1 MGKSVNKN
9 PENPFFTGINI
20 PDEFFCDRKLETE
33 DIINRIRNGYNL
45 VLKSPR
51 RIGKSSLIKHVFSQP
66 EIAGKYNTLYIDIYG
81 TKCAED
87 FIKEF
92 QNGFLNA
99 PFARFEKGRK
109 TVQAFLRNLYFEVKT
124 TPAGDLSG
132 ARVGVG
138 QDGGIS
144 ITLQE
149 MFGFLEKTNKP
160 NIVVFDEFQ
169 QIQYYPE
176 RMSAILRSF
185 VQQMNNTRFIF
196 SGSSRHILSLMFD
209 SPDEPF
215 FKSARSMDLDIISLE
230 SYRTFCKSLFQR
242 YGKTIA
248 DSAVDLTYNLFCG
261 NTYDMQ
267 QVMKEAFAN
276 TRKGGIVEDA
286 VILATIHQML
296 TEKEKDFR
304 ENLNRLDNK
313 KERNVLFCIASEG
326 LATGLTSSAVMKRYN
341 LDNASSVQNALRNLC
356 DDKLNLVAKVGKSH
370 YKLQDKFFELWLAE
384 SNHVFDT
391 QVEAAYNTFQT
402 LREIDNA

>member
-1 MGKSVNKN
+1 MGKIKNKK
-9 PENPFFTGINI
+9 PENPFFIGISI
-20 PDEFFCDRKLETE
+20 PDKYFCDRKKETE
-33 DIINRIRNGYNL
+33 DMIKRIQNGYNI

-51 RIGKSSLIKHVFSQP
+51 RIGKSSLIKHVFCQP
-66 EIAGKYNTLYIDIYG
+66 EIADQYNTLYVDIYG
-81 TKCAED
+81 TKCAAD

-99 PFARFEKGRK
+99 PFARLEKGRK
-109 TVQAFLRNLYFEVKT
+109 TVLAFLRNLYFEVKT

-132 ARVGVG
+132 ARVGVS

-144 ITLQE
+144 VTLQE
-149 MFGFLEKTNKP
+149 MFNFLEKTNKP

-185 VQQMNNTRFIF
+185 VQQMNNTHFIF
-196 SGSSRHILSLMFD
+196 SGSSRHLLSQMFD

-215 FKSARSMDLDIISLE
+215 FKSARSMDLDIISLDT
-230 SYRTFCKSLFQR
+230 YREFCKSMFQLYR
-242 YGKTIA
+242 KAITDA
-248 DSAVDLTYNLFCG
+248 SVELTYYLFCG

-267 QVMKEAFAN
+267 QVMKEAFSN
-276 TRKGGIVEDA
+276 TGKGETVDEDM
-286 VILATIHQML
+286 ILATVHL
-296 TEKEKDFR
+296 LLAEKEKDFR
-304 ENLNRLDNK
+304 EILNRLDNK

-326 LATGLTSSAVMKRYN
+326 LATGLTSSAMMKHYD

-384 SNHVFDT
+384 SNHAFDSK
-391 QVEAAYNTFQT
+391 VSNALKTFET
-402 LREIDNA
+402 LREVEG